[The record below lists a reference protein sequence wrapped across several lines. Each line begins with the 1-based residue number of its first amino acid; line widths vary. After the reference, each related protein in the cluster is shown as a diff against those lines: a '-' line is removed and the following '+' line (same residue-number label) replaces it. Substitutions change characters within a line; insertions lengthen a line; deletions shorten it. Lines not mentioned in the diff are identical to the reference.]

1 MSARRLLPGVGGGS
15 IPGSAQSGG
24 CALGTPTGK
33 ECAFWGQQGADT
45 ERTWSRLCRDGN
57 EENEE
62 NEENDDVLEGLE
74 GLDGLEDFDG
84 FAGRLDIVF
93 LCFLWFPSLR
103 N

>member
-62 NEENDDVLEGLE
+62 TDGVLEY
-74 GLDGLEDFDG
+74 FDG
-84 FAGRLDIVF
+84 FAGRLDIA
-93 LCFLWFPSLR
+93 FPSLG
-103 N
+103 NN